1 MRKSETIKNV
11 GLIISIIIII
21 CLSIYIF
28 ILKLFANVDNDYKKL
43 GLKIEYYDIE
53 YITTYGPEYKK
64 IAEQLG
70 DYVSCDAD
78 ILPSKQVVVVYPS
91 GETGFFSPMGDM
103 VCPFQLVYQILN
115 GLNHQREKNII

>member
-1 MRKSETIKNV
+1 MKKSETIKNV

-53 YITTYGPEYKK
+53 YITTYGYDDFCIYKVYK
-64 IAEQLG
+64 IKNYNSMKEFKSQLNLLLKMSFI
-70 DYVSCDAD
+70 YF
-78 ILPSKQVVVVYPS
+78 ILTIFIFLYN
-91 GETGFFSPMGDM
+91 F
-103 VCPFQLVYQILN
+103 
-115 GLNHQREKNII
+115 